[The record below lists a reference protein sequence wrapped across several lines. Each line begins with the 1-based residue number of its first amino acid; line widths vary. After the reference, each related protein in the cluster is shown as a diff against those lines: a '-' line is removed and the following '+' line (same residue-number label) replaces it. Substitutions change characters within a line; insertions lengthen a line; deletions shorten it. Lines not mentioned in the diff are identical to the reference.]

1 MSHTHSL
8 THSATWRLFASTLS
22 LWVIQYFISLITIIY
37 SISATRVLSVSV
49 WQQWSISSDLITYS
63 LAHCQCDK
71 GRCHHQEVMFC
82 LLPIAMKA
90 CASGIC
96 ARSSWWRDRRYC
108 STLPHSLTA
117 SLPCS
122 TTLTHY
128 PTQLHYITS
137 LFTLFCTPLFPQFPT
152 TPLHYLR
159 AICGFAR
166 FCRWLFSFIFIA
178 LCSYLRN
185 WIHVE
190 LMKQSH
196 CARLLFLPWQSIKW
210 LARSL
215 NKILR

>member
-1 MSHTHSL
+1 MSHSLAHSL
-8 THSATWRLFASTLS
+8 SATWRLFASTLS

-49 WQQWSISSDLITYS
+49 WQQWSIPTD
-63 LAHCQCDK
+63 
-71 GRCHHQEVMFC
+71 
-82 LLPIAMKA
+82 
-90 CASGIC
+90 
-96 ARSSWWRDRRYC
+96 
-108 STLPHSLTA
+108 HSLTR
-117 SLPCS
+117 SLPVRQGTMS
-122 TTLTHY
+122 SSRSDVLFAANRDESMRKWHLRKELMVKG
-128 PTQLHYITS
+128 QEVLLHTPSLPHCFTALLYHIDPLPYSTS
-137 LFTLFCTPLFPQFPT
+137 LHHFSIYPLLHSAIPQFPT

-210 LARSL
+210 LARIL

>member
-1 MSHTHSL
+1 MSHSLAHSL
-8 THSATWRLFASTLS
+8 SATWRLFASTLS

-108 STLPHSLTA
+108 TTLPHSLTA

-128 PTQLHYITS
+128 PKPYSTS
-137 LFTLFCTPLFPQFPT
+137 LHHFSIYPLLHSTISSIPYYPTPL
-152 TPLHYLR
+152 LKSYMW
-159 AICGFAR
+159 IC
-166 FCRWLFSFIFIA
+166 
-178 LCSYLRN
+178 
-185 WIHVE
+185 
-190 LMKQSH
+190 
-196 CARLLFLPWQSIKW
+196 
-210 LARSL
+210 
-215 NKILR
+215 KILSLTFFIYFYCVV